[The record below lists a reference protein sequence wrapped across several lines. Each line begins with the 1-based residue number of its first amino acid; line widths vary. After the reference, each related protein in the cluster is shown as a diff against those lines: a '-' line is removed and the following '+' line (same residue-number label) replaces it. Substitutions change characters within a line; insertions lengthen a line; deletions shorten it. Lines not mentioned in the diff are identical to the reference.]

1 MAEVILKNVRKVY
14 PNTESKKKK
23 KKDEAVEKKNNLEIT
38 DEGVVAVQDFN
49 IDVADKEFIVLVG
62 PSGCGKSTTLR
73 MIAGFEDL
81 SDGEIHLCGRPVS
94 IKSKNLYVPPEER
107 GLGMVFQSFAVWP
120 HMNIFENVAFPLRV
134 RKVPKAEMIE
144 RVKMALKHTS
154 LDGMEKVYP
163 GNLSGGQQQRI
174 ALARAIV
181 TNPKV
186 MLLDEPL
193 SNLDPKLRETM
204 RFEIKELQKK
214 FNFTIIFVTHD
225 QSEAMALSDRMM
237 VMDMG
242 NIVQIGTPTEL
253 YNRPVNRFV
262 HKFLGQST
270 FTDVV
275 IQDGKVYAKGDMAQP
290 LPVALPENGEREMV
304 MATRPN
310 QIEMNHTDGY
320 KTKVEKR
327 IFLTNYT
334 EYLVRVGDQLLQVQ
348 TPHRNAFAQGE
359 TCYLKFPGIMW
370 YGREDE
376 QAEAERNR
384 RQLV

>member
-1 MAEVILKNVRKVY
+1 MDQIVLNHVTKQFTTKTLGTV
-14 PNTESKKKK
+14 T
-23 KKDEAVEKKNNLEIT
+23 AVN
-38 DEGVVAVQDFN
+38 DFN
-49 IDVADKEFIVLVG
+49 LTIKEGECFSFLG
-62 PSGCGKSTTLR
+62 PSGCGKTTTLR

-81 SDGEIHLCGRPVS
+81 SDGEIHLCGKPVS

-290 LPVALPENGEREMV
+290 LPVALPENGERDMV
-304 MATRPN
+304 MADPSEPN
-310 QIEMNHTDGY
+310 RHQPHRRLQDQGG
-320 KTKVEKR
+320 KAH
-327 IFLTNYT
+327 LP
-334 EYLVRVGDQLLQVQ
+334 DQL
-348 TPHRNAFAQGE
+348 HRVSGARGRSTASGSDAAPQRLCAGRNLLSQIPRHHVVWQG
-359 TCYLKFPGIMW
+359 G
-370 YGREDE
+370 
-376 QAEAERNR
+376 
-384 RQLV
+384 

>member
-1 MAEVILKNVRKVY
+1 MDQIVLSHVTKTFTTKTLGTV
-14 PNTESKKKK
+14 T
-23 KKDEAVEKKNNLEIT
+23 AVN
-38 DEGVVAVQDFN
+38 DFN
-49 IDVADKEFIVLVG
+49 LTIQEGECFSFLG
-62 PSGCGKSTTLR
+62 PSGCGKTTTLR

-81 SDGEIHLCGRPVS
+81 SQGEIHLCGKPVS
-94 IKSKNLYVPPEER
+94 IKNKNLYVPPEDR

-134 RKVPKAEMIE
+134 RKVPKAEMVE
-144 RVKMALKHTS
+144 RVQMALKHTS

-242 NIVQIGTPTEL
+242 NIVQVGTPTEL

-270 FTDVV
+270 FTDV
-275 IQDGKVYAKGDMAQP
+275 ILQDGKAYARGDMEQP
-290 LPVALPENGEREMV
+290 LPVSLPESGEREMV

-310 QIEMNHTDGY
+310 QIDMNRTEGY

-370 YGREDE
+370 YGKEDE
-376 QAEAERNR
+376 AAEAERNR